1 MSKIKKIPTL
11 TITLVAELKNVSRQ
25 AVYNNIEKLDRD
37 SSGKIIWN
45 EKVDNWK
52 PDLKKGR
59 SKKDL

>member
-11 TITLVAELKNVSRQ
+11 TITLVAELKGVSRQ

-37 SSGKIIWN
+37 QSGKIIWN
-45 EKVDNWK
+45 EKVDNWN

-59 SKKDL
+59 SKIA

>member
-37 SSGKIIWN
+37 PSGKIIWN
-45 EKVDNWK
+45 EKVDNWN

-59 SKKDL
+59 SKIA